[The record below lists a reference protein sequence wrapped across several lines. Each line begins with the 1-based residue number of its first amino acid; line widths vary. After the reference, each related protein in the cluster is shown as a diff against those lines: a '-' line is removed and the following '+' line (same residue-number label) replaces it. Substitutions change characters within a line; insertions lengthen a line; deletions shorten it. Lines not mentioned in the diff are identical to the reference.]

1 MKSIKIY
8 IIKGMCMIVVLL
20 GFLNCNR
27 QKEIKTLKLAH
38 GLDTQHSVHFAME
51 YMGERLNEY
60 SGGSL
65 TIEIYPNAQLGSERE
80 YLELLQIGA
89 LDIAKTSAA
98 VVENFAP
105 SIKILGIPYL
115 FVNDEHEREVLNGR
129 IGKKLLA
136 STSKYYFRGLCF
148 YDAGNRSFY
157 SIDKPIKEPADL
169 EGMKIRVMNSN
180 TAIQFI
186 RTLGGSATPISW
198 GELYT
203 ALQQGI
209 VDGAENNPPSFYLS
223 KHYEVCKYYTL
234 DEHTAVPDILFI
246 SEHTWKKLTEE
257 QRSWIQKAAAESAE
271 YQRGL
276 WEKSEREALEAVI
289 EAGVEVFRPDK
300 SLFADKVS
308 NMYEDLLDTEELIGL
323 YKEIQDAK

>member
-1 MKSIKIY
+1 MFKSLFIGSIL
-8 IIKGMCMIVVLL
+8 VL
-20 GFLNCNR
+20 FSSCNQR
-27 QKEIKTLKLAH
+27 KEIRTLKLAH

-51 YMGERLNEY
+51 YMGERLKEY
-60 SGGSL
+60 SGGKL
-65 TIEIYPNAQLGSERE
+65 NIEIYPNAQLGSERE

-115 FVNDEHEREVLNGR
+115 FANDEHEREVLNGT
-129 IGKKLLA
+129 IGQKLLE
-136 STSKYYFRGLCF
+136 STSRYYFRGLCF

-157 SIDKPIKEPADL
+157 SIDKPIREPADL

-180 TAIQFI
+180 TAIQFV

-203 ALQQGI
+203 ALQQGV

-246 SEHTWKKLTEE
+246 SEHTWKRLTKE
-257 QRSWIQKAAAESAE
+257 QRSWIRKAAKESAE

-276 WEKSEREALEAVI
+276 WEKSEEEALEAVI
-289 EAGVEVFRPDK
+289 NAGV
-300 SLFADKVS
+300 
-308 NMYEDLLDTEELIGL
+308 
-323 YKEIQDAK
+323 

>member
-1 MKSIKIY
+1 MSRSLFTGLIL
-8 IIKGMCMIVVLL
+8 VL
-20 GFLNCNR
+20 FVSCNQ

-38 GLDTQHSVHFAME
+38 GLDTQHSVHFAMK
-51 YMGERLNEY
+51 YMGERLKEY
-60 SGGSL
+60 SQGSL

-115 FVNDEHEREVLNGR
+115 FENDEHEREVLNGP
-129 IGKKLLA
+129 IGEKLLE

-180 TAIQFI
+180 TAIQFV

-203 ALQQGI
+203 ALQQGV

-234 DEHTAVPDILFI
+234 DEHTAVPDILFV
-246 SEHTWKKLTEE
+246 SEHTWKRLTEE
-257 QRSWIQKAAAESAE
+257 QRSWIRKAAKESAE

-276 WEKSEREALEAVI
+276 WEKSEKEALEAVI
-289 EAGVEVFRPDK
+289 NAGVEVYRPDK
-300 SLFADKVS
+300 SLFADKVG
-308 NMYEDLLDTEELIGL
+308 NMYKDLLDSDELIEI